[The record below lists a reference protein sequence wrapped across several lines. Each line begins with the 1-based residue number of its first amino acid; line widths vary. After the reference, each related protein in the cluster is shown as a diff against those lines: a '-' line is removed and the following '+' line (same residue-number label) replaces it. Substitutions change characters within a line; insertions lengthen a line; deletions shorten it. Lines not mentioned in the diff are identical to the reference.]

1 MTVWLYWGLNI
12 FAHII
17 YLSGIFLFKSK
28 KYTSIKIVDFHNLYK
43 DDVEGKYFI
52 SRNTN
57 VSAVLYFISLCCS
70 LCSSKFRQ
78 HI

>member
-1 MTVWLYWGLNI
+1 MAILGVKNI
-12 FAHII
+12 CAYNLPFW
-17 YLSGIFLFKSK
+17 YFLFKSK

-57 VSAVLYFISLCCS
+57 VSAVLYFISLCYS
-70 LCSSKFRQ
+70 LCSSKCRQ